1 MLAGPRV
8 RKRRPVSADAVS
20 SGAFCA
26 YELPSPVRGTGAHA
40 TVQNTSINRE
50 MRSLVMEGHVIEKP
64 TPVPGTGSRPLY
76 D

>member
-1 MLAGPRV
+1 
-8 RKRRPVSADAVS
+8 
-20 SGAFCA
+20 
-26 YELPSPVRGTGAHA
+26 
-40 TVQNTSINRE
+40 VQNTSINRE